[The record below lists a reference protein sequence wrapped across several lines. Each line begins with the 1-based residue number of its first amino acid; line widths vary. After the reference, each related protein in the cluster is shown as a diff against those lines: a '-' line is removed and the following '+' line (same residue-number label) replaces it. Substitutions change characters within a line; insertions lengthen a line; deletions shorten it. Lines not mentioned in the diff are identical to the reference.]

1 MHVFPSLLA
10 GALTRGFAHFAGTA
24 WVGMLISSVAAS
36 VLSMTVYWVSTS
48 RAHQPT
54 LTERSLD
61 RRIAAELN
69 MSPDDSVTNI
79 ADAIAGAKD
88 KDVLNLIRVYLHD
101 EVLERAGTSPTAA
114 SR

>member
-1 MHVFPSLLA
+1 
-10 GALTRGFAHFAGTA
+10 
-24 WVGMLISSVAAS
+24 
-36 VLSMTVYWVSTS
+36 
-48 RAHQPT
+48 
-54 LTERSLD
+54 
-61 RRIAAELN
+61 